1 MKSRRRRW
9 AGHVARMGTGEVH
22 TGFWW
27 GDPREGNDLEDL
39 SVDGRIILKWILES
53 GMGKHGL
60 D

>member
-9 AGHVARMGTGEVH
+9 AGHVVRMGTGVVH

-27 GDPREGNDLEDL
+27 GNLREGNDLEDL
-39 SVDGRIILKWILES
+39 GTDGSLTFKKKS